1 MRIKFALVAPLNL
14 TNTHAKLFPKL
25 KANEISTDEDTP
37 SVQSKWAATPNDP
50 ASHADVAMAQAKY
63 PTRLESA
70 ERGPE
75 PSIAGSDTT
84 CCYGPLVEAG
94 LHG

>member
-1 MRIKFALVAPLNL
+1 
-14 TNTHAKLFPKL
+14 
-25 KANEISTDEDTP
+25 
-37 SVQSKWAATPNDP
+37 
-50 ASHADVAMAQAKY
+50 MAQAKY

-94 LHG
+94 LHGCMNWKWKGIIYLAMVYNSHSQKFYKVQKLQDSEGDGALQVWTSP